1 MSIELWAKSPK
12 KGRKTGELLITH
24 SINVARVSNE
34 ILNKSP
40 LPEEYKRQIHKM
52 LFTSCALH
60 DAGKAAKG
68 FQESLRT
75 NMSWGKR
82 HEILSAAIVA
92 QICPDIAVEGL
103 FAIITHHKS
112 ILPDNTT
119 EENIKKCLNSE
130 QLPFDGN
137 SIWFEMLSELNN
149 NYYPLKE
156 YLNHLKII
164 LSLEY
169 DLNLL
174 NEDLKELGIGI
185 DKFLLN
191 RTYQKTWAKRKNIN
205 LRNASIIRGLLIT
218 SDHLASSGETKLPD
232 IPVLQ
237 DYNEVILRKELKGKA
252 ALPFQKVCGS
262 VIGSAILKA
271 PTGSGKTLGM
281 LLWASNNQL
290 ENGRFFYTLPY
301 TASINAM
308 HQRLSKIFCS
318 NSVGV
323 LHSKNTAYLFRLL
336 EEEHS
341 SNAEKYAKDLS
352 SLAREMYFPIKVLT
366 PHQILRV
373 ALRGK
378 GWELGLIEFQ
388 NACFVFDEI
397 HAFEPKIVGLI
408 IASAKW
414 LQSIGAKIL
423 FASATLPKF
432 LEDLLVEE
440 LNIPQENIIVPDSN
454 NEKDKIVLDKK
465 RHKVSIQD
473 GNLIDNLEN
482 IIDDIKNNVD
492 KTFLIICNYV
502 ATSQEVAQALK
513 KNGIEF
519 RLLHARFNSED
530 RFLIEEKITSNNP
543 PRVLVATQ
551 AVEVSLDIDYDCGYT
566 EPAPIDALAQRFGRI
581 NRKGEREPA
590 QIIIF
595 EKQSNE
601 NSKIYDPEIVE
612 ATVNLLKEK
621 SILSEQDLVD
631 ILNEVYKD
639 GYKEGTEAFKKYK
652 EGLTNDDI
660 NKFDEN
666 IIAGTYRD
674 WIECVIEK
682 TDEQVEVL
690 PESLVSTFKERVKNK
705 EFIKAKSLL
714 VPVRIGQ
721 FHKVKQKKLV
731 QWDNKIDEYVVCL
744 SYSDKSGLDLKG
756 QIDYII

>member
-1 MSIELWAKSPK
+1 MQIDKTKYWAKSS
-12 KGRKTGELLITH
+12 GETLLEH
-24 SINVARVSNE
+24 SLQVVTVSKLLCALLPFSSKEREFLSKNLQE
-34 ILNKSP
+34 IA
-40 LPEEYKRQIHKM
+40 
-52 LFTSCALH
+52 ALH
-60 DAGKAAKG
+60 DIGKATVG
-68 FQESLRT
+68 FQK
-75 NMSWGKR
+75 MVKYKISWEGKR
-82 HEILSAAIVA
+82 HEILSAAIA
-92 QICPDIAVEGL
+92 SKIAPHLDAEKL
-103 FAIITHHKS
+103 LAIITHHKS
-112 ILPDNTT
+112 IPLAIENTTNEKCLPDN
-119 EENIKKCLNSE
+119 
-130 QLPFDGN
+130 QLPFLLPN
-137 SIWFEMLSELNN
+137 LFNEMLKEIEIETLIQFLN
-149 NYYPLKE
+149 E
-156 YLNHLKII
+156 LKIELGFDWQ
-164 LSLEY
+164 LST
-169 DLNLL
+169 LNL
-174 NEDLKELGIGI
+174 NIADFGKLKQFWLSRKVNDQL
-185 DKFLLN
+185 DKTTL
-191 RTYQKTWAKRKNIN
+191 TERK
-205 LRNASIIRGLLIT
+205 NASILRGLLIT
-218 SDHLASSGETKLPD
+218 SDHLASAGETNLPD

-237 DYNEVILRKELKGKA
+237 DYNDIILRKELKGKTV
-252 ALPFQKVCGS
+252 LPFQKVCGS
-262 VIGSAILKA
+262 VMCSAILKA

-281 LLWASNNQL
+281 LLWASNNQS

-318 NSVGV
+318 DSVGV

-341 SNAEKYAKDLS
+341 KNAEKYAKDLS

-408 IASAKW
+408 TSSAKW
-414 LQSIGAKIL
+414 LQSMGAKIL

-440 LNIPQENIIVPDSN
+440 LKISQENIVVPDSN
-454 NEKDKIVLDKK
+454 NEEDKTVLDKK
-465 RHKVSIQD
+465 RHKVSIKD
-473 GNLIDNLEN
+473 GNLIENLEN
-482 IIDDIKNNVD
+482 IIDDIQNNVD

-502 ATSQEVAQALK
+502 ATSQEFAQALD
-513 KNGIEF
+513 KNEIEF
-519 RLLHARFNSED
+519 CLLHARFNSED
-530 RFLIEEKITSNNP
+530 RFQIEEKITSKNP

-590 QIIIF
+590 KIIIF

-601 NSKIYDPEIVE
+601 NSKIYDPKLVE
-612 ATVNLLKEK
+612 ATVALLKEK

-639 GYKEGTEAFKKYK
+639 GYKKGTVAFEKYN
-652 EGLTNDDI
+652 EGLNNDDI
-660 NKFDEN
+660 KNFDKN

-690 PESLVSTFKERVKNK
+690 PESLVSAFKERIKNK

-721 FHKVKQKKLV
+721 FHKVLKMNLV
-731 QWDNKIDEYVVCL
+731 YKNDKIKEYVVYL
-744 SYSDKSGLDLKG
+744 PYSNKLGLDLKG